1 MSLSTH
7 DTPDA
12 MIVRL
17 RMAASSTLR
26 RWRSPRL
33 AQRDEGHRRLDALAI
48 LAVMGM
54 VLLVAIQTDEA
65 AARAVGDMPL
75 WLKAGFGQITY
86 LGLSG
91 YMFTLAGLTLL
102 GALLARGRGRDAR
115 FDRAC
120 LFLAERAGFLIAV
133 LAVSGLA
140 SQAIK
145 HLFGRARPSL
155 IDLVGPFHFDM
166 MALQSTYASMPS
178 GHAVSAFAMAV
189 SLGWMAPRLRW
200 PLLGLALLIAISRV
214 VISAH
219 YPSDVL
225 AGAGLGTACA
235 IVLRRAF
242 ALRGLAFRWTP
253 TSLRLRSAGAVWPAL
268 ISSSRP

>member
-1 MSLSTH
+1 MSPPASQ
-7 DTPDA
+7 TPDA
-12 MIVRL
+12 MTGRL
-17 RMAASSTLR
+17 RLAATSALR
-26 RWRSPRL
+26 RWRSPQP
-33 AQRDEGHRRLDALAI
+33 APRDDDHRRFDALMI
-48 LAVMGM
+48 LFVIGM
-54 VLLVAIQTDEA
+54 VVIVAIEADEP
-65 AARAVGDMPL
+65 AARAVHGLPNL
-75 WLKAGFGQITY
+75 IKAVFGQITY

-91 YMFTLAGLTLL
+91 YMFTLAGLALF
-102 GALLARGRGRDAR
+102 GALLARGLGRGVS

-133 LAVSGLA
+133 LAFSGLA
-140 SQAIK
+140 SQVIK

-155 IDLVGPFHFDM
+155 IDMVGPFHFDL
-166 MALQSTYASMPS
+166 MALKSTYASMPS

-219 YPSDVL
+219 YPSDVI

-235 IVLRRAF
+235 IILRRAF
-242 ALRGLAFRWTP
+242 ALRGIAFRWTP
-253 TSLRLRSAGAVWPAL
+253 TGLRLRGAGRVWPAL
-268 ISSSRP
+268 LSPSRP

>member
-1 MSLSTH
+1 MSLSPTEASA
-7 DTPDA
+7 DLTGRS
-12 MIVRL
+12 RL
-17 RMAASSTLR
+17 AATSCLR
-26 RWRSPRL
+26 RWRSPR
-33 AQRDEGHRRLDALAI
+33 AVTRDEGHRRLDALAI
-48 LAVMGM
+48 LFVIGM
-54 VLLVAIQTDEA
+54 VVIVAVQADEA
-65 AARAVGDMPL
+65 AARAVHGLPD
-75 WLKAGFGQITY
+75 WIKALFGQITT

-102 GALLARGRGRDAR
+102 GALLARGRGRGAR

-140 SQAIK
+140 SQVIK

-155 IDLVGPFHFDM
+155 IDMVGPFHFDL

-200 PLLGLALLIAISRV
+200 PLLGLALLVAISRV

-235 IVLRRAF
+235 IALRRAF

-253 TSLRLRSAGAVWPAL
+253 TSLRLRGAGRVWPAL
-268 ISSSRP
+268 VSPSRP